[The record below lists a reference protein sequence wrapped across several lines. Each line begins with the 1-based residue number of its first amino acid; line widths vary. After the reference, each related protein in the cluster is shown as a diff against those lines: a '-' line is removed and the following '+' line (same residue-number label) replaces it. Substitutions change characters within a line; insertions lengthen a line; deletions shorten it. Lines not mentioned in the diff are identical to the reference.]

1 MFSRFKVTK
10 EQAHDFGFS
19 SHLTYDFHKDVSSSF
34 DESCRRHRTMVI
46 RTIDSQIIRV
56 PSTPIVV
63 EHPGLGTFAKKGPLD
78 RMTRS
83 REHREKTRLKPYG
96 PDGNCTKTHANK
108 TINTLH
114 QLERDHAKTSRILGS
129 RHRRSTNY
137 WGEVRKACWPVK
149 TFHRKLFY
157 VLPV

>member
-83 REHREKTRLKPYG
+83 REHREKTRLNPTVRMETTQRHTQTKPSTRH
-96 PDGNCTKTHANK
+96 NNQREHAR
-108 TINTLH
+108 TIEYKEPIT
-114 QLERDHAKTSRILGS
+114 
-129 RHRRSTNY
+129 
-137 WGEVRKACWPVK
+137 
-149 TFHRKLFY
+149 
-157 VLPV
+157 